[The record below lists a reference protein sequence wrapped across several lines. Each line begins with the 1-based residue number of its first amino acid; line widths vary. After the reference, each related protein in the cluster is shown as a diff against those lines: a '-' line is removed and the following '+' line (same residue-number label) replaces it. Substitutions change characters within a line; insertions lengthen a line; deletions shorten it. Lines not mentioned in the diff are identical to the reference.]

1 MPPTAFLR
9 ETTRCNPSLNAQLE
23 LTSCLSCG
31 TGPDRWR
38 VEERP
43 IEQAFRGES
52 FAISGRVF
60 TCSDCGFETMV
71 LSERDA
77 LVHATWAAYRERHGL
92 LTPEAIIRFRKELGQ
107 TQETFADYLGVGVAS
122 VKRWE
127 KGLVQDKAMDEL
139 IRSKMELHRCGAGK
153 VPESDFYIRH
163 VVELPQ
169 AVTIHTSALT
179 AWFSQPEG
187 DFSFHHD
194 WIGKDRFTDMRNE
207 PQDAIISAA

>member
-1 MPPTAFLR
+1 MKADQ
-9 ETTRCNPSLNAQLE
+9 NPNAEQLAG
-23 LTSCLSCG
+23 CPSCG
-31 TGPDRWR
+31 AGPDRWR

-43 IEQAFRGES
+43 IEQTFRGES
-52 FAISGRVF
+52 VAIPGRVF
-60 TCSDCGFETMV
+60 TCADCGFETMV
-71 LSERDA
+71 PSEREA

-92 LTPEAIIRFRKELGQ
+92 LTPEAIIRFRKQLGQ

-153 VPESDFYIRH
+153 VPESDVYIRH
-163 VVELPQ
+163 VVELAQ
-169 AVTIHTSALT
+169 AVSFPASALSP
-179 AWFSQPEG
+179 WFSQPQG

-207 PQDAIISAA
+207 PQNAIISAA